1 MGESAE
7 FGVGGGGDG
16 GEDHPQ
22 ERRDLPSAAA
32 HRSSRTQLFRPRL
45 PAVYPLVVS
54 AGPLGAALPEPK
66 ARGDR
71 RLQLRCYVEF
81 WGSDAGDPVAASP
94 PLIGSNSR
102 TTF

>member
-32 HRSSRTQLFRPRL
+32 HRSSRTHLFPPRL
-45 PAVYPLVVS
+45 PAAYPLVVS

-71 RLQLRCYVEF
+71 RSQLRCYRGF
-81 WGSDAGDPVAASP
+81 RGWGTLSLVARLPHLIAS
-94 PLIGSNSR
+94 ISGHG
-102 TTF
+102 